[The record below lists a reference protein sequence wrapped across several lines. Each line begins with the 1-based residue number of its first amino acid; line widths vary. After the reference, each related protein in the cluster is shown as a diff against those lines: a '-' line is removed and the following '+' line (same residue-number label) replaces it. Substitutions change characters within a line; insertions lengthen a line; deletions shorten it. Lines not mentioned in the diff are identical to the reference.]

1 MHTSRLRWTHWI
13 KFLLLDHVG
22 GLQIIWMT
30 IMDKELEK
38 YYLKRFEMFAHP
50 AWKDLMEDVQNM
62 MDATNTLSGVTPENV
77 GFKQGEVSIMRW
89 MLTLQKT
96 TEESYKDLT
105 DADTE

>member
-1 MHTSRLRWTHWI
+1 MADQNLKILEWNN
-13 KFLLLDHVG
+13 
-22 GLQIIWMT
+22 
-30 IMDKELEK
+30 MDLELEK
-38 YYLKRFEMFAHP
+38 YYLKRFDMFAHP

-96 TEESYKDLT
+96 TEESYKDLIN
-105 DADTE
+105 ADD

>member
-1 MHTSRLRWTHWI
+1 MADQNLEILERI
-13 KFLLLDHVG
+13 
-22 GLQIIWMT
+22 
-30 IMDKELEK
+30 IMDLELEK
-38 YYLKRFEMFAHP
+38 YYLKRFDMFAHP

-96 TEESYKDLT
+96 TEESYKDLIN
-105 DADTE
+105 ADTE

>member
-1 MHTSRLRWTHWI
+1 LADQNLKILERN
-13 KFLLLDHVG
+13 
-22 GLQIIWMT
+22 
-30 IMDKELEK
+30 IMDLELEK
-38 YYLKRFEMFAHP
+38 YYLKRFDMFAHP

-96 TEESYKDLT
+96 TEESYKDLIN
-105 DADTE
+105 ADTE